1 MSFIPVHSLRA
12 VALVVCLF
20 TVSGC
25 ETMHSLT
32 PTTKALT
39 STSKAPEETMRLAHI
54 LRDDGRLAA
63 AYEIY
68 AGMDKKGEL
77 SPREL
82 LEYAS
87 VAANVLPPQDA
98 LPLFVRARQQLGKG
112 GQMAADERL
121 AVCLG
126 IGRGRLALGQLEG
139 AEESFRCALEVD
151 GNNVAALNGL
161 GVTLSALNRASEANT
176 LLSHALEQDPSN
188 PAVLN
193 NLALGKIGAGDPQG
207 AIALL
212 DTGTPIHSPTMALN
226 LALAYLL
233 QDNEGQAQR
242 VLAQNFPGIRT
253 EPLLETL
260 KESATRIRGGQSP
273 AGELLAASRRSL
285 PLESRR

>member
-1 MSFIPVHSLRA
+1 MSVITVPSLRA

-25 ETMHSLT
+25 ETMQSLT
-32 PTTKALT
+32 PTPKAVT

-68 AGMDKKGEL
+68 AGMDKKGQL

-87 VAANVLPPQDA
+87 VAAYVLPPQDA
-98 LPLFVRARQQLGKG
+98 LPLFVRARQQLAKG
-112 GQMAADERL
+112 GQLAADERL

-139 AEESFRCALEVD
+139 AEESFRCVLEVD

-161 GVTLSALNRASEANT
+161 GVTLSALGRATEANT

-188 PAVLN
+188 SAVLN
-193 NLALGKIGAGDPQG
+193 NLALGKLGAGDPQA

-212 DTGTPIHSPTMALN
+212 DTGNALRSPTLALN

-253 EPLLETL
+253 DPLLDTL

-273 AGELLAASRRSL
+273 ASELLAASRRSL
-285 PLESRR
+285 PLETR